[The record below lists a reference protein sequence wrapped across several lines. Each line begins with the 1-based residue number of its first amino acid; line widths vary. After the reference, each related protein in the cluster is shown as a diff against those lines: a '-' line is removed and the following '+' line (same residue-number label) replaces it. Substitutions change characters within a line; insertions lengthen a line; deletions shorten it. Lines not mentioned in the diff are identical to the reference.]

1 MESLSDRDTQILH
14 QCIQQIYA
22 VRDIDT
28 FGMVALSIIDR
39 LVPNDLCCFYS
50 TNIQTG
56 QMSNIVWH
64 NFTGFTPERERIIH
78 QYYGEHPIVKN
89 MPQTLSGAHKISDFI
104 NQQEL
109 HALEGLYQQHLGIFG
124 IEDQIVFFLPPHHPR
139 DLQCMGIA
147 PSLDGFALHRPE
159 RNFTERDRSILNLL
173 ISHLYQAYTNTQ
185 YYHQLQ
191 QNLGQLQQSIDCL
204 GVIILDR
211 DGRIESIAPA
221 ATIWLET
228 YFEKSTSSLKLPDNL
243 WSWVKYQ
250 INYLTNKIDSSRAC
264 LPLRIQ
270 QTDRELTIRL
280 AIDSIGERY
289 FLLLEERTMSSLSSL
304 ELLGLSQRETEVF
317 FWVMR
322 GKDNKIIATKLNIN
336 VRTVGSHLENI
347 YRKLGAASRTE
358 AISLALDK
366 LGFSYFLPSA

>member
-1 MESLSDRDTQILH
+1 MESLSDRDTQLLH

-28 FGMVALSIIDR
+28 FGMVALSVIDR

-50 TNIQTG
+50 TNLQTG

-78 QYYGEHPIVKN
+78 QYYGEHPLVQN

-109 HALEGLYQQHLGIFG
+109 YALEGLYQQHLGIFG
-124 IEDQIVFFLPPHHPR
+124 IEDQIVFFLPPSHPR
-139 DLQCMGIA
+139 DLQFTGIA
-147 PSLDGFALHRPE
+147 PSLDGFALHRPQ

-173 ISHLYQAYTNTQ
+173 ISHLDQAYTNTQ
-185 YYHQLQ
+185 YYQQLQ
-191 QNLGQLQQSIDCL
+191 QKSDKLQRSIDCL
-204 GVIILDR
+204 GMIIIDR
-211 DGRIESIAPA
+211 DGRIRSIAPEA
-221 ATIWLET
+221 KNWLET
-228 YFEKSTSSLKLPDNL
+228 YFEKSTSFLKLPDNL

-250 INYLTNKIDSSRAC
+250 INYLTNKLDSSRAC

-270 QTDRELTIRL
+270 QAGRELTIRL
-280 AIDSIGERY
+280 VIESIDEQY
-289 FLLLEERTMSSLSSL
+289 LLLLEEQTLSSL
-304 ELLGLSQRETEVF
+304 NLLALLDLSQRETEIF

-322 GKDNKIIATKLNIN
+322 GKDNKTIAKQLHISIA
-336 VRTVGSHLENI
+336 TVGSHLENI
-347 YRKLGAASRTE
+347 YRKWGVQSRTE

-366 LGFSYFLPSA
+366 LGFLYCLPLE